1 LAYNHRIHH
10 RRSIRLQG
18 YDYTQPGAY
27 FVTIVAHQRL
37 PLFGEIAGGVVQLSA
52 CGKIARAEWLK
63 TAVLRRETALDE
75 FIIMPNHFHAIVTIV
90 ECGDGFVGAAGRDGA
105 IRPDDNVG
113 TDGIDGTV
121 ESPGTGV
128 RAQRRDGAIRLHGNV
143 RADGMD
149 ETVGSPGTGVRAQ
162 RRCAPTHPPVTNVVP
177 GSIGAI
183 VRAYKSA
190 VTTRINQ
197 LRGTP
202 GAPVWQRNYWER
214 IVRNGDEL
222 SRIRVYIRD
231 NPMGWDTDD
240 ENVGSDGR
248 LPSQTPPHGRG
259 M

>member
-1 LAYNHRIHH
+1 MPYDPRFNH

-18 YDYTQPGAY
+18 YDYTRPGAY
-27 FVTIVAHQRL
+27 FVTIVTHQRACV
-37 PLFGEIAGGVVQLSA
+37 FGEIAGGVIRLN
-52 CGKIARAEWLK
+52 GWGEIAHAEWLN

-197 LRGTP
+197 SRGKP
-202 GAPVWQRNYWER
+202 GAPVWQRNYWEH
-214 IVRNGDEL
+214 IIRNGDEL
-222 SRIRVYIRD
+222 SRIREYIQRNPAAWEND
-231 NPMGWDTDD
+231 N
-240 ENVGSDGR
+240 ENHDG
-248 LPSQTPPHGRG
+248 